1 MSSNR
6 KRPHDEY
13 GKIIRDS
20 IIFEEALN
28 NLSYDLK
35 KKTILKLYNS
45 VADTDELEIKILKE
59 IVFKRNNFKIEKS
72 KINKELIKKA
82 KF

>member
-6 KRPHDEY
+6 KRPHRY

-35 KKTILKLYNS
+35 TILKLYNS
-45 VADTDELEIKILKE
+45 VADTDELEIKILKNC
-59 IVFKRNNFKIEKS
+59 F
-72 KINKELIKKA
+72 
-82 KF
+82 